1 MIFEL
6 QLYLI
11 TLNIILSLITHV
23 VASILMYPMQSLVVT
38 ELKAIMIISRG
49 VDVVSYIVSLAFKNA
64 FTFAKDS
71 SNGL

>member
-1 MIFEL
+1 MIFE

-23 VASILMYPMQSLVVT
+23 VASIFNVSH
-38 ELKAIMIISRG
+38 AIFGSNR
-49 VDVVSYIVSLAFKNA
+49 VKSHHDYQDVVSYIVSLAFKNA